1 MYFFIFNDNGDVI
14 CSGVSTQPNLVD
26 DAIEVSKE
34 MYEAPDKTVY
44 YKDAAEIRMR
54 DPRPSDS
61 HAWVVTNNVGAW
73 AVDLSLYKRDKS
85 RSILQAC
92 QLAIVSGFVSYALG
106 QPYHYPS
113 KTLDQQNLAASVLA
127 SYDPDNAPDWTTPFW
142 CSDAAGEWAFRPHT
156 AAQIREVGRD
166 AKTAIIAYQFKNEGL
181 QADISAATTV
191 EEIAAILW

>member
-44 YKDAAEIRMR
+44 YKDAVEIRMR

-61 HAWVVTNNVGAW
+61 HTWVVTNNVGAW
-73 AVDLSLYKRDKS
+73 AVDLSLCKRDKS

-106 QPYHYPS
+106 KPYHYPS
-113 KTLDQQNLAASVLA
+113 KVTDQQNLAASVLA
-127 SYDPDNAPDWTTPFW
+127 SYDPDNEPDWTTPFW

-156 AAQIREVGRD
+156 AAQIRKVGRD